1 MLEYELEVICIFRML
16 EWKILRFKVEAKF
29 NKELFLHKV
38 FNRLSK
44 EEIIQLEKI
53 SICQNC
59 ETDDEILPFINDCKG
74 KLWFDHEDVDNN
86 IIRDEYIN
94 LICSNE

>member
-1 MLEYELEVICIFRML
+1 MLDYEIEVVCIFRDL
-16 EWKILRFKVEAKF
+16 EWKILRFNVAVNY

-44 EEIIQLEKI
+44 EEILQLEKL
-53 SICQNC
+53 SLCQNC
-59 ETDDEILPFINDCKG
+59 ESDVEVLPFINDCKG
-74 KLWFDHEDVDNN
+74 KLWFDAQDCDNN
-86 IIRDEYIN
+86 LIRDEYIN